1 MKENSLIMAVNIR
14 RILPGPRPFPGA
26 PRLTLTRRHFS
37 HTPLMQNAG
46 STLPAKKPVGAFRG
60 GVFGFLSGAL
70 VAGATVYY
78 YILGEYRI
86 SNEMLTEDIY
96 ALQSATQK
104 LQTYISELETRLDQL
119 QKKK

>member
-1 MKENSLIMAVNIR
+1 MSVGLR
-14 RILPGPRPFPGA
+14 RILPGLRPFAARPEVA
-26 PRLTLTRRHFS
+26 STRRHFS
-37 HTPLMQNAG
+37 STPLMENAG

-60 GVFGFLSGAL
+60 GLFGFLSGAV
-70 VAGATVYY
+70 VAGAAVYY
-78 YILGEYRI
+78 YILGEYRV

-104 LQTYISELETRLDQL
+104 LQTYISELETRVDQL

>member
-1 MKENSLIMAVNIR
+1 MSTSMRRAVLGLRSITTQ
-14 RILPGPRPFPGA
+14 PGLA
-26 PRLTLTRRHFS
+26 PTRRHFS
-37 HTPLMQNAG
+37 STPLMKNAG
-46 STLPAKKPVGAFRG
+46 STLPARKPVGAFRG
-60 GVFGFLSGAL
+60 GLFGFLSGAV

-86 SNEMLTEDIY
+86 SNTMLTEDIY

-104 LQTYISELETRLDQL
+104 LQTYISELESRVDQL

>member
-1 MKENSLIMAVNIR
+1 MSVSMR
-14 RILPGPRPFPGA
+14 RAFPGLRFFTTQPGLA
-26 PRLTLTRRHFS
+26 STRRRFS
-37 HTPLMQNAG
+37 GTPFMKDAA
-46 STLPAKKPVGAFRG
+46 STLPTKKPIGAFRG
-60 GVFGFLSGAL
+60 GLFGFLSGAV

-86 SNEMLTEDIY
+86 SNTMLTEDIY

-104 LQTYISELETRLDQL
+104 LQTYISELETRVDQL

>member
-1 MKENSLIMAVNIR
+1 MSVSLPRM
-14 RILPGPRPFPGA
+14 LPGLRSFTMQPRVA
-26 PRLTLTRRHFS
+26 STRRGLS
-37 HTPLMQNAG
+37 GTPLMKNAG

-60 GVFGFLSGAL
+60 GLFGFLSGAV
-70 VAGATVYY
+70 VAGTAVYF

-104 LQTYISELETRLDQL
+104 LQTYIAELETRVDQL
-119 QKKK
+119 SKKK